1 MQHLCYIWCCAKWP
15 AVFYIPWHF
24 LLHNKTRRCVCQFRW
39 IWIVLFPRRAPGV
52 KYYLTARRRTEGNI
66 NRVWGTPDL
75 KITITWADNPS
86 VKDREVL
93 FAGSQSWS
101 RERTCLRMD
110 TSTCT
115 SIRRSWC
122 SFTCSEVKGREL
134 TRAIV
139 VHTLFLQPWKYFKC
153 IYLLCFSE
161 KLPCPSQYFQT
172 HIF

>member
-1 MQHLCYIWCCAKWP
+1 MIEDPAFQFFIIQNQIQHFCYIWCCAKWP
-15 AVFYIPWHF
+15 GVSYIPLHF
-24 LLHNKTRRCVCQFRW
+24 LLKDTTWRSVCQFRW
-39 IWIVLFPRRAPGV
+39 IWRVLFPRRAPGV

-66 NRVWGTPDL
+66 NTEWGTPDF

-93 FAGSQSWS
+93 FAGSQCWS
-101 RERTCLRMD
+101 RERACLRMD

-122 SFTCSEVKGREL
+122 SFTCSEVKEREL

-139 VHTLFLQPWKYFKC
+139 VNTLFLKPWK
-153 IYLLCFSE
+153 
-161 KLPCPSQYFQT
+161 
-172 HIF
+172 